1 MEFSFDLI
9 SDLHVE
15 TWDQFDWT
23 GQPTS
28 AHCVVAGDISKD
40 RKLMAETLKHL
51 GKCYQG
57 VFFIDGNDE
66 HRNYL
71 EDIGGSY
78 RELSRYVDRFKNVV
92 FMQDNVVIVNGVAFL
107 ASNGWWSYDLD
118 PTVDR
123 DQTCNWFQHRY
134 GVSSTVAPTIANLA
148 LNDAAYMSHS
158 VKKLQMHQDVK
169 AIVMITH
176 TVPNPT
182 LINHDMELEGHYRFN
197 TSGNPH
203 LQMALNQDTENK
215 IKAWCFG
222 HYHRPVDRT
231 INGIR
236 YVNNCRGRGNT
247 PWCQSAYYPKRITI
261 EF

>member
-1 MEFSFDLI
+1 
-9 SDLHVE
+9 
-15 TWDQFDWT
+15 
-23 GQPTS
+23 
-28 AHCVVAGDISKD
+28 
-40 RKLMAETLKHL
+40 
-51 GKCYQG
+51 
-57 VFFIDGNDE
+57 
-66 HRNYL
+66 
-71 EDIGGSY
+71 
-78 RELSRYVDRFKNVV
+78 
-92 FMQDNVVIVNGVAFL
+92 MQDNVVIVNGVAFL

-123 DQTCNWFQHRY
+123 DLTCIWFQERY

-158 VKKLQMHQDVK
+158 VRKLQMHQDVK

-182 LINHDMELEGHYRFN
+182 LINHDLELEGHYRFN

-222 HYHRPVDRT
+222 HYHRSIDRT

-247 PWCQSAYYPKRITI
+247 PWCQTAYYPKRITI

>member
-23 GQPTS
+23 WQPTS
-28 AHCVVAGDISKD
+28 AHCVVAGDVSKD

-78 RELSRYVDRFKNVV
+78 RELSRYVDRFPKVV

-123 DQTCNWFQHRY
+123 DLTYNWFQERY
-134 GVSSTVAPTIANLA
+134 GVSSTVAPTITNLA

-158 VKKLQMHQDVK
+158 VRKLQMHQDVK

-182 LINHDMELEGHYRFN
+182 LINHDLELQGHYRFN

-222 HYHRPVDRT
+222 HYHRSIDRT

-247 PWCQSAYYPKRITI
+247 PWCQTAYYPKRITI